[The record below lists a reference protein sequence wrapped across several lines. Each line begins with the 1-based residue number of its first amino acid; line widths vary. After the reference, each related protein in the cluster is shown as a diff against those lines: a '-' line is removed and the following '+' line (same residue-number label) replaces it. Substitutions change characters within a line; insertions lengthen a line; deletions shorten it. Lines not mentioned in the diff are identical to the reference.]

1 VAKDLR
7 VQNRRTAPLGRN
19 DFVQSFE
26 RGLAVIKAFGPNGQ
40 RLTLTEVAQAT
51 GLTRAAARRFLLTL
65 VELGYVR
72 SDGREFSLRPR
83 ILELGYAYLSGL
95 SFAEVAQPFLEE
107 LAARVQESTSVAV
120 LDEDEI
126 VYVAHKAPRRP
137 MTINVPIGGRDPAF
151 CTSLGR
157 VLLAG
162 RPDEEV
168 DGYLARVKLFAY
180 TENTETN
187 PKRVRQAVMRAREQ
201 GYALVNGEFEDGL
214 VALAVPIRD
223 SVGNVVAA
231 VNISA
236 YSLRAGPEVLENTY
250 LSLLRDAARRIE
262 LEMQASVQLNG
273 AAS

>member
-1 VAKDLR
+1 VAKG
-7 VQNRRTAPLGRN
+7 VGAQTRRPVSVGRN

-65 VELGYVR
+65 VQLGYVR
-72 SDGREFSLRPR
+72 NDGREFSLRPR

-95 SFAEVAQPFLEE
+95 SFAEVAQPFLDE
-107 LAARVQESTSVAV
+107 LAARVQESTSIAV
-120 LDEDEI
+120 LDDDEI
-126 VYVAHKAPRRP
+126 VYVAHTAPRRP
-137 MTINVPIGGRDPAF
+137 MTINVPIGGRDPVF

-162 RPDEEV
+162 RPDAEV
-168 DGYLARVKLFAY
+168 DDYFSRVKLVAY

-187 PKRVRQAVMRAREQ
+187 PKRLRQAVLRAREQ

-214 VALAVPIRD
+214 VALAVPVRD
-223 SVGNVVAA
+223 SSGSVVAA
-231 VNISA
+231 MNISA
-236 YSLRAGPEVLENTY
+236 YSLRTGPELLENTH
-250 LSLLRDAARRIE
+250 LSVLRETATKIE